1 MHFNIFRGQILP
13 MYELMKTCMQRP
25 SCTTMQLEKLLCAE
39 TTGDSIGQENTI
51 KYSWK
56 HKKQSTDIITV
67 NMSTL

>member
-39 TTGDSIGQENTI
+39 MTGDSIGQENAI
-51 KYSWK
+51 K
-56 HKKQSTDIITV
+56 
-67 NMSTL
+67 